1 MKDQQAVGAEH
12 VSLGSPSFTPAHQGT
27 RPTEIPDPNGKSQ
40 ARKLRLWQTALVQRS
55 PKRDAEHLYWFCG
68 LSEALGL
75 DDDGTAAAMA
85 LSAIA
90 TAFHIL
96 AKLLAWH
103 ALAEVAKWIDGMAA
117 DARSLAG
124 FPSLTNAADSQKH
137 KTLYGIYR
145 LNPSSEAQ
153 KHERAG
159 AIAAMAVV
167 VLDAI
172 RRDRCADHHTIQ
184 RCNSMASGCR
194 PESTRALAQTWRA
207 LARLAPFTTTKL
219 QEFIAK
225 CAEPEPLR
233 LARRLHEAMQSKEEP
248 LLPGSRERRGDD
260 DVAPATFARAEQP
273 TPSPPSPK
281 EQPLQPAEPR
291 RPSVLAL
298 KEAASYASMAETFGV
313 AIAHNHLPPQRLSR
327 VTHGCHEALRG
338 EDGRLADQG
347 LLLTMSLLVRSDFD
361 ITLNL
366 SLRPGDGIN
375 IWYCPKKRCIR
386 FDRRALRG
394 LKPSSTKR
402 DWGVVLVPPEAADR
416 IEVLL
421 SQRTDAEALVD
432 LFVGRDPM
440 RLASDTEAWIKTMSD
455 AAHSAWS
462 ARAASSLGLVA
473 LQAGASMVE
482 AAVMTLNLS
491 LAAPSAPSYYA
502 TDPERHQ
509 KLMAKAFEALGYEVP
524 PLVERDENWN
534 PDVPTVDDVRRE
546 WAHVRDEIRASLAKM
561 DGDDV
566 STVVDSFEKLMVGCR
581 RAFELLTGARDQ
593 MRQNPTLRD
602 VLASPDWIYIFDK
615 PGRQRSARL
624 LVLSKLLEDL
634 IRVARLA
641 RDKLLARLVELG
653 VQPDRLPSRL
663 RRVSAEDCLFFH
675 LEQKGP
681 ADKRRYEV
689 RALDDTTMLLVSQQ
703 WNGPAN
709 MGRRF
714 WLQCA
719 SEHTAW
725 MLEQAISGHGRG
737 LNNLGTTCLAL
748 PVMRILMGTRD
759 FVQST
764 LDALRLSPVGEGIE
778 GKPADVE
785 LALDLRSIDRRKR
798 VGSGET
804 DIPTHYCDTKTPAA
818 LVIVGALRTAAA
830 KGVGLSHGARA
841 LLSLIARAYICHS
854 ADVADAWDELSK
866 PSSGSGAP
874 WISWTRPSG
883 QPLRMPLEPITH
895 KAADLVTDWPALHV
909 AESELRAWLREQC
922 ATGALPMV
930 HWPARRGAT
939 ITALCVLVARW
950 VRVHVAPFLVQA
962 YRPSTL
968 AAVLHEDSIARLL
981 DPSKPLGSATAQK
994 FGSRTASMRRR
1005 GAGMTDLAW
1014 LLNQVGAVTGD
1025 ATPVGQ
1031 RQKRSKKVLK
1041 RLQATVSEASDPAA
1055 IPGDYSASDEPAE
1068 DASED
1073 EVKQAQA
1080 LLEGVLPFVNP
1091 SALSD
1096 LGVMVLHWLELEC
1109 ALTVRRG
1116 PKHLK
1121 PSTIYKYISR
1131 VHAALTQHG
1140 RDLDP
1145 TEMVRGDWRRL
1156 TRAMLK
1162 RRADEAAG
1170 NADDRRIAWQ
1180 RMLRTLAGTEHYSA
1194 AASALPDSQG
1204 AVSVEKYRPSA
1215 ASTHVP
1221 LAAEKQLRLGIDR
1234 VFRDEPLARVQAH
1247 GILSLL
1253 MDPGMRRGEVCASRL
1268 SHLAEDGSFLV
1279 KMASGQDHLKTRRA
1293 VGPAPLSPQEGA
1305 LLLGL
1310 KELMETIKPLPRY
1323 FFTVPGGEDDLHD
1336 AYAIYEVL
1344 VQITREVLGEEWHG
1358 HSHRG
1363 SAAVRRLT
1371 PSLESVIGRLASG
1384 PFRPADAR
1392 RLMAELEGAGPH
1404 HLAEVLTGI
1413 GHASDRTFTR
1423 RYCAVWPILYAA
1435 AAHASLQEP
1444 DGLEVDAVPA
1454 LPEGV
1459 RPKIDW
1465 LQAPRNATG
1474 RCDASLSPAQR
1485 LEYYAR
1491 RRFGAT
1497 SLAAMVD
1504 MRIGLSEGAA
1514 LERALE
1520 GVPPLHVLAGE
1531 DDPADLPGR
1540 NGLSAAVN
1548 RLDESEGK
1556 ALLAAV
1562 SQAAP
1567 TAREVVLGLLTD
1579 RASAP
1584 RIEVPH
1590 LRQALEM
1597 LPGALGI
1604 ELGMLEKAWRDD
1616 LVESFV
1622 GDFRLQPVELEK
1634 RDRLRPRIRIRL
1646 SDPSKATHN
1655 LAGACTLLARVALAI
1670 ANATFPSE
1678 VEQS

>member
-12 VSLGSPSFTPAHQGT
+12 VSLGSPSLTPAHQGT
-27 RPTEIPDPNGKSQ
+27 HRNEIPDPNGKGP
-40 ARKLRLWQTALVQRS
+40 ARKLRPWQTALVQRS

-75 DDDGTAAAMA
+75 DDDGTATAMA
-85 LSAIA
+85 LGAIA

-96 AKLLAWH
+96 ARLLAWQ

-117 DARSLAG
+117 DARSITG
-124 FPSLTNAADSQKH
+124 FRSLTNAADPQKH

-153 KHERAG
+153 KVERAG
-159 AIAAMAVV
+159 ALAAMAVV

-172 RRDRCADHHTIQ
+172 RRDRGADHHTIQ

-194 PESTRALAQTWRA
+194 LESTRALAQTWRA
-207 LARLAPFTTTKL
+207 LARLAPFHTTKL
-219 QEFIAK
+219 REFIAQ
-225 CAEPEPLR
+225 CSEPEPLR
-233 LARRLHEAMQSKEEP
+233 LAQRLHEAMHSMEEP
-248 LLPGSRERRGDD
+248 LLPGKQERRNDNDG
-260 DVAPATFARAEQP
+260 APATFESAEQ
-273 TPSPPSPK
+273 TTQAPPSPK
-281 EQPLQPAEPR
+281 EQPLQSVEPR

-313 AIAHNHLPPQRLSR
+313 VIAHNHLPPQRLSR

-338 EDGRLADQG
+338 NDDQLADQA

-366 SLRPGDGIN
+366 PLRPGDGIT
-375 IWYCPKKRCIR
+375 IWYCPKRRCIR
-386 FDRRALRG
+386 FDRRILRG
-394 LKPSSTKR
+394 LKASSTKR

-421 SQRTDAEALVD
+421 GQRPDAEALVD
-432 LFVGRDPM
+432 LFVGRDPG

-524 PLVERDENWN
+524 PLVEKDENWN

-546 WAHVRDEIRASLAKM
+546 WTHVRDGIRASLAKL
-561 DGDDV
+561 DCDDV
-566 STVVDSFEKLMVGCR
+566 STVVDSFKKLMVGCR

-615 PGRQRSARL
+615 PGKQRSARL

-641 RDKLLARLVELG
+641 RDKLQTRLLELG
-653 VQPDRLPSRL
+653 VPPDRLPSRF
-663 RRVSAEDCLFFH
+663 RQITADDCLFFH

-689 RALDDTTMLLVSQQ
+689 RALDDTTMLLVSQK

-764 LDALRLSPVGEGIE
+764 LDALLLSPVGEGIE
-778 GKPADVE
+778 GNPADVE
-785 LALDLRSIDRRKR
+785 LALDLRSIDRRKH

-818 LVIVGALRTAAA
+818 LVIVDALRIAAA
-830 KGVGLSHGARA
+830 NGVGLSPGARA
-841 LLSLIARAYICHS
+841 LLSLIVRAYICHS
-854 ADVADAWDELSK
+854 ADVTEVWNDLRRPW
-866 PSSGSGAP
+866 PGNGAP
-874 WISWTRPSG
+874 WIAWTRPSG
-883 QPLRMPLEPITH
+883 QPLRMPLEPITSN
-895 KAADLVTDWPALHV
+895 AADLVTDWPALNA

-922 ATGALPMV
+922 ATGALPKV
-930 HWPARRGAT
+930 RWPSKRGAT
-939 ITALCVLVARW
+939 ITAVCVLVARW
-950 VRVHVAPFLVQA
+950 VRVHVPPFLVQA

-968 AAVLHEDSIARLL
+968 ASALDNASIARLF
-981 DPSKPLGSATAQK
+981 DSSKPLGAATAHK
-994 FGSRTASMRRR
+994 FGSRTSAMRRR
-1005 GAGMTDLAW
+1005 DNGMTDLAW
-1014 LLNQVGAVTGD
+1014 LLNQVGEVTGD
-1025 ATPVGQ
+1025 ATPLGQ
-1031 RQKRSKKVLK
+1031 RQRRSKKVLK
-1041 RLQATVSEASDPAA
+1041 RLRAAALSAPDPAA
-1055 IPGDYSASDEPAE
+1055 IQGDHLVSDEAE
-1068 DASED
+1068 DEANED
-1073 EVKQAQA
+1073 DVKQAQA
-1080 LLEGVLPFVNP
+1080 LLEGLLPFVNP
-1091 SALSD
+1091 SSLSD
-1096 LGVMVLHWLELEC
+1096 LGVMVLYWLELEC
-1109 ALTVRRG
+1109 ALTARRG

-1121 PSTIYKYISR
+1121 PSTMYKYISR
-1131 VHAALTQHG
+1131 VHAALSQHG

-1145 TEMVRGDWRRL
+1145 EDMERGDWRRL
-1156 TRAMLK
+1156 TRALLK
-1162 RRADEAAG
+1162 QRADETSG

-1180 RMLRTLAGTEHYSA
+1180 RMLRTLAGTEKYA
-1194 AASALPDSQG
+1194 AAAAALPDSQ
-1204 AVSVEKYRPSA
+1204 ATASVTKYRPSA

-1221 LAAEKQLRLGIDR
+1221 LGAEMQLRLGIDR

-1253 MDPGMRRGEVCASRL
+1253 MDPGMRRGEACAPRL
-1268 SHLAEDGSFLV
+1268 NHLAEDGSFLV

-1293 VGPAPLSPQEGA
+1293 VGPALLSPQDGG

-1310 KELMETIKPLPRY
+1310 KGLMETIKPLPRY
-1323 FFTVPGGEDDLHD
+1323 FFTVPGGDDDLHD

-1344 VQITREVLGEEWHG
+1344 VQITREVLGPEWRG

-1371 PSLESVIGRLASG
+1371 PSLENVIASLASG

-1404 HLAEVLTGI
+1404 HLAEILTGI

-1423 RYCAVWPILYAA
+1423 RYCAVWAILYAA

-1444 DGLEVDAVPA
+1444 DGLEVDAAPA
-1454 LPEGV
+1454 LPPDV

-1465 LQAPRNATG
+1465 LQVPRDESGLSA
-1474 RCDASLSPAQR
+1474 ASLSPARR

-1520 GVPPLHVLAGE
+1520 EIPALHVLAGE

-1548 RLDESEGK
+1548 RLDESEGT

-1584 RIEVPH
+1584 CIEVPH

-1616 LVESFV
+1616 LVDSFV

-1655 LAGACTLLARVALAI
+1655 RAGAFTLLTRVALAI
-1670 ANATFPSE
+1670 ANATSSSE
-1678 VEQS
+1678 AEQS